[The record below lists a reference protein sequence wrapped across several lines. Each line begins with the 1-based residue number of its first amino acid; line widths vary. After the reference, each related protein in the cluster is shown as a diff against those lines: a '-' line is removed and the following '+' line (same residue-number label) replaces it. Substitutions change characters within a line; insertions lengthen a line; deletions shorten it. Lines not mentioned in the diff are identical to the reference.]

1 MTTRLPAN
9 GDARI
14 SPTLAAPFL
23 EDTLRPSVDEKAG
36 HTLAQIASLI
46 GGSRGGVP
54 DALQAVDRADA
65 RFQNEFAALDT
76 GPCAERHL
84 ATTLQRGQQG
94 TLGHD
99 GGARFGVIQ
108 FLERFCGLRIVRTAL
123 HGDGALA

>member
-14 SPTLAAPFL
+14 SPTLAARFL
-23 EDTLRPSVDEKAG
+23 KDTLRASVDEKPG
-36 HTLAQIASLI
+36 HTLAEIASLI
-46 GGSRGGVP
+46 GGSRG
-54 DALQAVDRADA
+54 ALLDVLHAVDRADA

-84 ATTLQRGQQG
+84 ATTLQRGQQV

-99 GGARFGVIQ
+99 GSARFGVI
-108 FLERFCGLRIVRTAL
+108 
-123 HGDGALA
+123 